1 MPALTP
7 GALTTCPLIFR
18 VIRYDGNLNRKI
30 AFDFLAQSK
39 HSDNKEYFRKR
50 NPSHFSRRR
59 STRLHRPNPKY
70 FNNYFETV
78 PKPAKKGDDVKL
90 TSNR

>member
-1 MPALTP
+1 MSALIP

-30 AFDFLAQSK
+30 AFDFIAQSK

-50 NPSHFSRRR
+50 NPS
-59 STRLHRPNPKY
+59 PNPKY
-70 FNNYFETV
+70 FNDYFETV
-78 PKPAKKGDDVKL
+78 PKLAKKRDDVKL